1 MKRNVIWLLVFVLIF
16 SSFVTG
22 CTSNNGGSTK
32 PQLKVAAVFPGSIQD
47 ADYNTLGFTALQ
59 HIGGKYS
66 LETAYSEQVAVSD
79 VERVMK
85 SYISQG
91 YNLIWVH
98 GNQFNSAAMTLA
110 DQNPDVIFVV
120 EVDAKP
126 DPVRPN
132 VWYIDRNY
140 YTGFYVLGALA
151 GLATNTGKVGLIG
164 GLEMPFIIGE
174 INAAKQGLKD
184 IGSTASFDYI
194 FVGDFNDPVKAR
206 QSAEVLISRG
216 VDVILSALNLGN
228 YGLYDAVKEAKT
240 KVYITTT
247 YTDKKVQVPDNYLT
261 SDLFNYNVV
270 MDDVIQR
277 VLNGEKS
284 GYIKMEYG
292 KEKARYTQFPISNVS
307 EEINTKIQNLAND
320 VEAGKVQI
328 IYNLNEVLP

>member
-1 MKRNVIWLLVFVLIF
+1 
-16 SSFVTG
+16 
-22 CTSNNGGSTK
+22 
-32 PQLKVAAVFPGSIQD
+32 
-47 ADYNTLGFTALQ
+47 
-59 HIGGKYS
+59 
-66 LETAYSEQVAVSD
+66 
-79 VERVMK
+79 
-85 SYISQG
+85 
-91 YNLIWVH
+91 
-98 GNQFNSAAMTLA
+98 
-110 DQNPDVIFVV
+110 
-120 EVDAKP
+120 
-126 DPVRPN
+126 
-132 VWYIDRNY
+132 
-140 YTGFYVLGALA
+140 
-151 GLATNTGKVGLIG
+151 
-164 GLEMPFIIGE
+164 MPFIIGE

-194 FVGDFNDPVKAR
+194 YVGDFNDPVKAR

-307 EEINTKIQNLAND
+307 EEINTKIQNL
-320 VEAGKVQI
+320 VMM
-328 IYNLNEVLP
+328 